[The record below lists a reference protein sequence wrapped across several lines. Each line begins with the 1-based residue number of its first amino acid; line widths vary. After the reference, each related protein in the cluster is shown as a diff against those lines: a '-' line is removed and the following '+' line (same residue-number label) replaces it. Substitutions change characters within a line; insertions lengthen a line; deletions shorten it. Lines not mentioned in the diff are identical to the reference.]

1 MCLYIKLHS
10 FVSGL
15 LGVLGVF
22 LVGLAEGTVC
32 FVLVFCL
39 VAFFLFGCFLVFGV
53 IFEDCSFQKFAM
65 ILDLSTVKA
74 CCGKHFVL

>member
-1 MCLYIKLHS
+1 M
-10 FVSGL
+10 
-15 LGVLGVF
+15 GVLGVF
-22 LVGLAEGTVC
+22 LVGLGGRTVC
-32 FVLVFCL
+32 FVLFFCL

>member
-10 FVSGL
+10 FVLGL

-22 LVGLAEGTVC
+22 LVGLGGRTVC
-32 FVLVFCL
+32 FVLFFCL
-39 VAFFLFGCFLVFGV
+39 VALFRLAVFLGFGV